1 MHQRVTAICLALAF
15 GALAG
20 IVACNSPTRETQT
33 KSPTALHGHV
43 REAGS
48 SPWAGQGLGNAK
60 VEVTASWGN
69 ASTATDGSGEYWLM
83 ASGDV
88 TVRAEKEG
96 FSPQLKQVA
105 ADGNHTVDFE
115 LEPVVTPGDVRG
127 EYRLTITAS
136 PSCTTLPAEAMQRQ
150 YWARIDG
157 TQDGLVVSLRGANFV
172 NAVDLWSGGG
182 TGFTGTTSG
191 SVVHFEIS
199 DDPDGE
205 YTVIE
210 KLGMG
215 TQLGYAGTA
224 TGTASDTTIVAAF
237 DGTVRVGTFSNP
249 STLLAECQARDHRLG
264 FVR

>member
-15 GALAG
+15 GAFAG
-20 IVACNSPTRETQT
+20 IVACNSPTREAP

-43 REAGS
+43 REGGS
-48 SPWAGQGLGNAK
+48 SPWAGQNLAQAK
-60 VEVTASWGN
+60 VEVTGSWGSVS
-69 ASTATDGSGEYWLM
+69 ALTSDSGEYWLT

-96 FSPQLKQVA
+96 FSPQVKQVTV
-105 ADGNHTVDFE
+105 DSNRTVDFE
-115 LEPVVTPGDVRG
+115 LEPVVTPGDPRG

-150 YWARIDG
+150 YSARIDG
-157 TQDGLVVSLRGANFV
+157 TQDALVVSL
-172 NAVDLWSGGG
+172 SGGNFAIPDPFG
-182 TGFTGTTSG
+182 GSTHAFTGTRTG
-191 SVVHFEIS
+191 NTVHFEIS
-199 DDPDGE
+199 DDLSGT
-205 YTVIE
+205 YAVIE
-210 KLGMG
+210 SLGMG
-215 TQLGYAGTA
+215 RQLSYAGTA

-249 STLLAECQARDHRLG
+249 STLLAECQGRDHRLG